1 MLTRSR
7 LAAAASAGVVV
18 PLLAVSSALGASPT
32 STGPSSSESP
42 YLIPVAPGVTNTA
55 LLSVGDAADNGYR
68 MVGIPDGLGAFDNGD
83 GTITVLMNHELGSD
97 SSGDPLGVERDHG
110 AKGAFVSKWVIE
122 KKTLRVREGS
132 DLIQDLVLVNGDSVL
147 ARLCS
152 ADLPPISAFY
162 NAATGKGYDG
172 RIFMNGEEDGSD
184 AKGRGFAHVVDTGTS
199 YDLPYLGRFAW
210 ENSLAHP
217 NTGDATVVVGTDDS
231 TPGQVYVYAGQKR
244 TSGSPVEQAGLVGG
258 TLYGIKVAG
267 GLNEINNPNFPLS
280 STFSLKKL
288 DDADEQTVSQL
299 QTASETAEVT
309 EFWRPEDGHWDT
321 TDPNVFWFATT
332 ANFTSPTRLWRLTF
346 ADASNPA
353 LGGTIQA
360 VLDGTEGLHMLDNI
374 TVADKGGQL
383 LLQEDPGNQAY
394 LARVYSYNTRT
405 DRVTP
410 ILEHDPARFISGNA
424 GFLTQDEESSGVIDV
439 SSLLGQGRY
448 LLTTQV
454 HKANP
459 DAELVEYGQLQLVR
473 VPWKN
478 NGAK

>member
-7 LAAAASAGVVV
+7 LAASAATGVVA
-18 PLLAVSSALGASPT
+18 PLLAVSSALGAAPM
-32 STGPSSSESP
+32 STGPNSSDSP

-68 MVGIPDGLGAFDNGD
+68 MVGIPDGLGAYDNGD
-83 GTITVLMNHELGSD
+83 GTITVLMNHELRSD
-97 SSGDPLGVERDHG
+97 RGVVRAHG
-110 AKGAFVSKWVIE
+110 AKGAFVSKWIIE
-122 KKTLRVREGS
+122 KKTLRVLEGS
-132 DLIQDLVLVNGDSVL
+132 DLIQDLVLVNGDNAL

-162 NAATGKGYDG
+162 NAASGKGYDG

-184 AKGRGFAHVVDTGTS
+184 AKGRGFAHVVDTGVS

-244 TSGSPVEQAGLVGG
+244 TDGSPIEKAGLVGG

-267 GLNEINNPNFPLS
+267 GLDELNNPAFPLR
-280 STFSLKKL
+280 STFSLVEL
-288 DDADEQTVSQL
+288 ANADQQN
-299 QTASETAEVT
+299 VT
-309 EFWRPEDGHWDT
+309 ELQAAAAAAQVTESWRPDAGPWDAT
-321 TDPNVFWFATT
+321 NPNVFWFVTT
-332 ANFTSPTRLWRLTF
+332 ANFTGPTRLWKATF
-346 ADASNPA
+346 SDPSTPA
-353 LGGTIQA
+353 LGGTIEA
-360 VLDGTEGLHMLDNI
+360 VLDGTEGLHMLDNM

-383 LLQEDPGNQAY
+383 LLQEDPGNQKY
-394 LARVYSYNTRT
+394 LARVYSYNTRS

-410 ILEHDPARFISGNA
+410 ILEHDPARFITGAA
-424 GFLTQDEESSGVIDV
+424 GFLTEDEESSGVIDV

-454 HKANP
+454 HTAHP
-459 DAELVEYGQLQLVR
+459 DPELVEYGQLQLVR

>member
-1 MLTRSR
+1 MPTRSR
-7 LAAAASAGVVV
+7 LAASAATGVVV
-18 PLLAVSSALGASPT
+18 PLLAVSSALGAAPM
-32 STGPSSSESP
+32 STGPNSSDSP

-55 LLSVGDAADNGYR
+55 LLSVGDAADNEYR

-83 GTITVLMNHELGSD
+83 GTITVLMNHELRSD
-97 SSGDPLGVERDHG
+97 RGVVRAHG
-110 AKGAFVSKWVIE
+110 AKGAFVSKWIIE
-122 KKTLRVREGS
+122 KKTLRVLEGS
-132 DLIQDLVLVNGDSVL
+132 DLIQDLVLVNGDNAL

-162 NAATGKGYDG
+162 NAASGKGYDG

-184 AKGRGFAHVVDTGTS
+184 AKGRGFAHVVDTGVS

-244 TSGSPVEQAGLVGG
+244 TAGSPIEKAGLVGG
-258 TLYGIKVAG
+258 ALYGIKVAG
-267 GLNEINNPNFPLS
+267 GLDELGNPAFPLR
-280 STFSLKKL
+280 STFSLVEL
-288 DDADEQTVSQL
+288 ADADQQNVTEL
-299 QTASETAEVT
+299 QAASEAAGVT

-321 TDPNVFWFATT
+321 TDPNVFWFVTT
-332 ANFTSPTRLWRLTF
+332 ANFDGPTRLWKATF
-346 ADASNPA
+346 SDASNPA
-353 LGGTIQA
+353 LGGTIEA
-360 VLDGTEGLHMLDNI
+360 VLDGTEGLHMLDNM

-383 LLQEDPGNQAY
+383 LLQEDPGNQKY

-410 ILEHDPARFISGNA
+410 ILQHDPARFITGA
-424 GFLTQDEESSGVIDV
+424 PGFLTEDEESSGVIDV

-454 HKANP
+454 HTAHP
-459 DAELVEYGQLQLVR
+459 DPELVEYGQLQLVR

-478 NGAK
+478 SGAK

>member
-1 MLTRSR
+1 MRV
-7 LAAAASAGVVV
+7 AGGWLEH
-18 PLLAVSSALGASPT
+18 PGGRPRHRAALGAAPM
-32 STGPSSSESP
+32 STGPNSSDSP

-68 MVGIPDGLGAFDNGD
+68 MVGIPDGLGAYDNGD
-83 GTITVLMNHELGSD
+83 GTITVLMNHELRSD
-97 SSGDPLGVERDHG
+97 RGVVRAHG
-110 AKGAFVSKWVIE
+110 AKGAFVSKWIIE
-122 KKTLRVREGS
+122 KKTLRVLEGS
-132 DLIQDLVLVNGDSVL
+132 DLIQDLVLVNGDNAL

-162 NAATGKGYDG
+162 NPATGTGYDG

-184 AKGRGFAHVVDTGTS
+184 AKGRGFAHVVDTGIS

-244 TSGSPVEQAGLVGG
+244 TAGSPIEKAGLVGG

-267 GLNEINNPNFPLS
+267 GLDELNNPAFPLR
-280 STFSLKKL
+280 STFSLVEL
-288 DDADEQTVSQL
+288 ADADQQNVTEL
-299 QTASETAEVT
+299 QAASEAAGVT

-321 TDPNVFWFATT
+321 TNPNVFWFVTT
-332 ANFTSPTRLWRLTF
+332 ANFDGPTRLWKATF

-353 LGGTIQA
+353 LGGTIEA
-360 VLDGTEGLHMLDNI
+360 ILDGPEGLHMLDNM

-383 LLQEDPGNQAY
+383 LLQEDPGNQPY

-410 ILEHDPARFISGNA
+410 ILEHDPARFTAGRA
-424 GFLTQDEESSGVIDV
+424 GFLTEDEESSGVIDV

-454 HKANP
+454 HKANA

>member
-1 MLTRSR
+1 MRTPSR
-7 LAAAASAGVVV
+7 LAVTAAAGVAI
-18 PLLAVSSALGASPT
+18 PMLAVSSALGASPT
-32 STGPSSSESP
+32 STGPNSSDSP

-97 SSGDPLGVERDHG
+97 RFGNPLGVERAHG
-110 AKGAFVSKWVIE
+110 AKGAFVSKWIIE
-122 KKTLRVREGS
+122 KKSLRVLEGS
-132 DLIQDLVLVNGDSVL
+132 DLIQDLELVNGDNVL
-147 ARLCS
+147 SRLCS

-162 NAATGKGYDG
+162 NATSGKGYDG
-172 RIFMNGEEDGSD
+172 RILMNGEEDGSD
-184 AKGRGFAHVVDTGTS
+184 AKGRGFAHVIDTGVS

-244 TSGSPVEQAGLVGG
+244 TSGTPVEKAGLFGG
-258 TLYGIKVAG
+258 TLYGIKVAN
-267 GLNEINNPNFPLS
+267 GLDEINNADFPLR
-280 STFSLKKL
+280 STFSLVEL
-288 DDADEQTVSQL
+288 ADADKMSVAQL
-299 QTASETAEVT
+299 QAASEAAKVT

-321 TDPNVFWFATT
+321 TNPNVFWFVTT
-332 ANFTSPTRLWRLTF
+332 ANFTGPTRLWKATF

-353 LGGTIQA
+353 LGGTIEA
-360 VLDGTEGLHMLDNI
+360 ILDGTEGLHMLDNM

-383 LLQEDPGNQAY
+383 LLQEDPGNQEY

-410 ILEHDPARFISGNA
+410 ILEHDPARFTSGAA

-454 HKANP
+454 HTANP